1 MLAVSNVIKAP
12 INQNRLSIQDLTR
25 LSKDAKYE
33 LRCESQE
40 RDCMV
45 KSAISWTF
53 RVPKTKLQIECLKH
67 KHSTCNLQSS
77 VSISQ
82 LSYE

>member
-25 LSKDAKYE
+25 LSNDAKYE

-40 RDCMV
+40 RDCVV
-45 KSAISWTF
+45 KSAIQFDIQS
-53 RVPKTKLQIECLKH
+53 PKNQIAD
-67 KHSTCNLQSS
+67 
-77 VSISQ
+77 
-82 LSYE
+82 